1 MGVVG
6 LVIGLAAAYLLAM
19 LSGFHEVKEGYV
31 GIYKTLGV
39 LQPKLSEPGFHFR
52 IPFYEEFIEMKISI
66 QTDTVT
72 NIPCGTSNG
81 TLVYFDKVE
90 VVNKLRKEAVYET
103 VLNYTEDYEKF
114 WITDKLHHEINQF
127 CSKHSLQE
135 IYIGIFD
142 QLDEE
147 LIKSLNKDLSQ
158 WAPGIEILSI
168 RVTKPNIPDRIRR
181 NFEEIEKLK
190 VDFFI
195 TSEKEKVRV
204 EEELTKQRQQV
215 IKSDSNLEVKRID
228 LKKMI
233 EKKQN
238 DLKMAAIEGE
248 MIFEK
253 AKTQIETEFL
263 AAFEEAENYGVLFT
277 DAYMSFL
284 ATDALTANT
293 TFVLG
298 DEIPNVHL
306 APLPTS

>member
-6 LVIGLAAAYLLAM
+6 LILSVLALYGVAM

-52 IPFYEEFIEMKISI
+52 IPMYEQFIEMKVSI
-66 QTDTVT
+66 QTDVVT

-81 TLVYFDKVE
+81 TLVYFDKIE
-90 VVNKLRKEAVYET
+90 VVNKLKKEFVYET

-135 IYIGIFD
+135 IYIDIFD

-147 LIKSLNKDLSQ
+147 LIKSLNKDLAL

-168 RVTKPNIPDRIRR
+168 RVTKPQIPDRIKK
-181 NFEEIEKLK
+181 NFEEMEKLK

-195 TSEKEKVRV
+195 AAEKEKVRV
-204 EEELTKQRQQV
+204 EEEMTKQRQQV
-215 IKSDSNLEVKRID
+215 IKAESNLEVKRID

-233 EKKQN
+233 
-238 DLKMAAIEGE
+238 
-248 MIFEK
+248 
-253 AKTQIETEFL
+253 
-263 AAFEEAENYGVLFT
+263 
-277 DAYMSFL
+277 
-284 ATDALTANT
+284 
-293 TFVLG
+293 
-298 DEIPNVHL
+298 
-306 APLPTS
+306 